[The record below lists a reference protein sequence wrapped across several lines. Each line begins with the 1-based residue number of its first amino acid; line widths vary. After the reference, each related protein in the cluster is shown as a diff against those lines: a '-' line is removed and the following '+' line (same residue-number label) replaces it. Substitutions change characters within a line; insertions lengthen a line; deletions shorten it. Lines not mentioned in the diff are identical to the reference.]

1 MKVYLRLSIFYSYLE
16 GGDGGGVDEDLS
28 TVSSPPYPAW
38 PGHHLFLKRG
48 ISQNHCWKYKK
59 NTQRADFSLLITK
72 SKGIKEKGERRLL
85 E

>member
-38 PGHHLFLKRG
+38 PGHHLFLKGG
-48 ISQNHCWKYKK
+48 ISQN
-59 NTQRADFSLLITK
+59 AFLIA
-72 SKGIKEKGERRLL
+72 GN
-85 E
+85 